1 MLKQYLDE
9 SKIEVGID
17 EAGRGCLFGPVCVA
31 AVIWPKQDPL
41 FNDNPPPEIKDSK
54 KVSEKKRL
62 LLKEYI
68 EKHAVA
74 YSVQF
79 IEHTDIDNM
88 NILQATIKGMHL
100 CIDEIRKDKNIDTIL
115 VDGNHFKIYTD
126 ENLDSIDHKCI
137 ISGDNTYKSIAAAS
151 ILAKT
156 YRDNY
161 IYQLVKD
168 RPELENYALQKNKG
182 YGTKI
187 HMEALQKY
195 GPVEGHRRSF
205 KPCF

>member
-31 AVIWPKQDPL
+31 AVIWPHEDPEPCL
-41 FNDNPPPEIKDSK
+41 EIKDSK
-54 KVSEKKRL
+54 KVSEKKRY
-62 LLKEYI
+62 LLKDYI
-68 EKHAVA
+68 EQNALA

-79 IEHTDIDNM
+79 VSHEEIDQT
-88 NILQATIKGMHL
+88 NILQATMKGMHL
-100 CIDEIRKDKNIDTIL
+100 CIDDIRKNHTIDTLLI
-115 VDGNHFKIYTD
+115 DGNHFKIYTD
-126 ENLDSIDHKCI
+126 ENLEYIDHECV

-168 RPELENYALQKNKG
+168 RPELDSYALHKNKG

-187 HMEALQKY
+187 HMVALKQY

-205 KPCF
+205 KPCH